1 MRGFGWNSTLFSNNY
16 KYLSFQSQLTN
27 CFCRLAA
34 SPRTGPRPRVLS
46 SVSLRMTHSVS
57 SRRDNSS
64 AFQCSEFDS
73 KRFLQGREK
82 AAGQKYATNKKYKRR
97 NNIKFNLHFTTH
109 RPSSCVDYQ
118 RARARAQSK
127 DRKMSATICLL
138 PQRGSH
144 ARFPLFPSPGR
155 PAILIDPLAAT
166 PEGRRRPKCLSSTL
180 NFSSHC
186 NCEMPWHFIF
196 ILFGQRSILSAIS
209 LAYFSP
215 HFLWGNRKKKRK
227 RKEEEIS

>member
-1 MRGFGWNSTLFSNNY
+1 MRGFQWNSTLLSNNY

-82 AAGQKYATNKKYKRR
+82 ERRAQVREKYATNKKYKRR

-118 RARARAQSK
+118 RARAQSK

-138 PQRGSH
+138 PQRGSPT
-144 ARFPLFPSPGR
+144 RPTLRLVGR
-155 PAILIDPLAAT
+155 PAILIDPLTARHCRHARGQAT
-166 PEGRRRPKCLSSTL
+166 TQVLVVYAK
-180 NFSSHC
+180 F
-186 NCEMPWHFIF
+186 
-196 ILFGQRSILSAIS
+196 
-209 LAYFSP
+209 
-215 HFLWGNRKKKRK
+215 
-227 RKEEEIS
+227 

>member
-1 MRGFGWNSTLFSNNY
+1 MRGFQWNSTLLSNNY

-73 KRFLQGREK
+73 RRFLQGREREK
-82 AAGQKYATNKKYKRR
+82 GPGQKYATNKKYKRR

-118 RARARAQSK
+118 RARAQSK

-138 PQRGSH
+138 PQRGSQ
-144 ARFPLFPSPGR
+144 PLLSSPGR
-155 PAILIDPLAAT
+155 PAILIDPLTARHCRHARGQAT
-166 PEGRRRPKCLSSTL
+166 TQVLVVYAK
-180 NFSSHC
+180 F
-186 NCEMPWHFIF
+186 
-196 ILFGQRSILSAIS
+196 
-209 LAYFSP
+209 
-215 HFLWGNRKKKRK
+215 
-227 RKEEEIS
+227 

>member
-1 MRGFGWNSTLFSNNY
+1 MTPSD
-16 KYLSFQSQLTN
+16 
-27 CFCRLAA
+27 FCKGEKER
-34 SPRTGPRPRVLS
+34 
-46 SVSLRMTHSVS
+46 
-57 SRRDNSS
+57 
-64 AFQCSEFDS
+64 
-73 KRFLQGREK
+73 GREK

-138 PQRGSH
+138 PQRGRAIPAS
-144 ARFPLFPSPGR
+144 PSPGR

-215 HFLWGNRKKKRK
+215 HFLWGNQKTKRK